1 MKMKFF
7 LIAFTLIIT
16 INFGCSKEVDLGGEY
31 CDCPVLTAPSLN
43 IAVRNTAGNDL
54 LYTKTVGSF
63 ATSQIK
69 LYAVEANGNVKNI
82 EFTLRKPF
90 TYGAVQYD
98 YYQLSSS
105 QIVSLVPTTTGVFYL
120 KLGDLAPYKLTIK
133 INGSTGRVDRL
144 LINDFEAAIEQEA
157 DKNLS
162 NGNIF
167 YLTI

>member
-1 MKMKFF
+1 MKFF
-7 LIAFTLIIT
+7 LIGLALIVTL
-16 INFGCSKEVDLGGEY
+16 NFSCSKEVDLGGEY
-31 CDCPVLTAPSLN
+31 CDCPALVAPSLN
-43 IAVRNTAGNDL
+43 IVVRNAAGNDL

-63 ATSQIK
+63 DVSQIK
-69 LYAVEANGNVKNI
+69 LYVNESNGNVRNI
-82 EFTLRKPF
+82 EFSLRKPF

-105 QIVSLVPTTTGVFYL
+105 QIVSLLPTITGIYYL
-120 KLGDLAPYKLTIK
+120 KLGDLPPYKLTIK
-133 INGSTGRVDRL
+133 LNGSTGRVEKL
-144 LINDFEAAIEQEA
+144 SINDNEAPVETEA